1 MDPAWFQKHKTELMI
16 GGGGVAVTIALY
28 MRSKSKAAGTAAGG
42 SAVTSS
48 YGNPATAVDTT
59 TSDLYNNLSGQI
71 QGLGTS
77 VAALTAQN
85 QKTAYTPPANET
97 LFGAGYGAPGQTT
110 QYASSTT
117 PVAGMDGGAYYSMND
132 AQIWG
137 AVSNG
142 QPFYSQVNPGDFQ
155 IAANVNSGPVFSK
168 SPH

>member
-28 MRSKSKAAGTAAGG
+28 MRSKAAKAGTSG

-77 VAALTAQN
+77 VAALTASN
-85 QKTAYTPPANET
+85 QPKPIAVSDFSQEVKAGIGVYDPNASHYTDA
-97 LFGAGYGAPGQTT
+97 AGQTYDVL
-110 QYASSTT
+110 QSPAQLQQALA
-117 PVAGMDGGAYYSMND
+117 AGKQPYFQPLAGTF
-132 AQIWG
+132 
-137 AVSNG
+137 
-142 QPFYSQVNPGDFQ
+142 QPFSDQGQADWGTQ
-155 IAANVNSGPVFSK
+155 QLIKA
-168 SPH
+168 